1 MIRFEDLVE
10 KVRATNPEADIEL
23 LRRAYVFS
31 AFEHKGQ
38 VRHSGEPY
46 LVHPLEVADL
56 LADMK
61 LDVVAIAAGLLH
73 DIVEDTQTPIERIQE
88 LFGPD
93 VAHVVE
99 GVTKLGSIQFS
110 SSEERQAENFRKM
123 LLAMV
128 DDIRVI
134 LVKLA
139 DRLHN
144 MRTLHHLPEERR
156 LKIAQETRDIYG
168 PIANRLGMSKIKNE
182 LEELAFKHLEPRP
195 FEALRARVESRRKTN
210 EGMIEDL
217 KKNVSAKLAEAQ
229 VPVIAIDGRIKRL
242 FSIHQKLKR
251 QKIDLDQVYDLVALR
266 IVTQSVR
273 DCYAAL
279 GIIHQTWSPVP
290 GRIKDFIAMPRPN
303 GYQSLHTS
311 VVSERGFPFEVQI
324 RTAEM
329 HKIAE
334 EGIAAHWKYKEGRVG
349 ADRDEQ
355 HFLWLR
361 QLLEWQQEVRD
372 PQEFLQNLKI
382 ELYAE
387 EVYIFTPKGEVKALP
402 RDATPI
408 DFAYSIHTDVGHQ
421 CVGARVNGKMV
432 PLRTR
437 LRNGDIVEII
447 TTPGHKPSR
456 DWLNIAGTSRA
467 RSKIK
472 HFIHAEEKVK
482 SIELGRKLFEKDARR
497 FGLNMKTLA
506 ENDAFGRA
514 AAEFGMSK
522 PDELFAAI
530 GYGKL
535 SAKALLAKLAPQE
548 ELKETPESGIASVV
562 RRVLGTGDE
571 KIKVRG
577 FDDLMVFRAR
587 CCNPIRGRRSSD
599 TSRAGRACRC
609 TPRVLERDEPPLR
622 SRAPHRRRMG
632 QGNRRGA
639 LHRQAEHSGRRSQ
652 GDPGRCQLEDR
663 RHQHEY
669 PQRRSD
675 GRLADGPHR
684 HDRRNQRR
692 EAPAEG
698 DQVAQERRRRGGC
711 GAGGEIGP
719 GSGSRLLALVKHAAQ
734 IDGCAFPKPRAIAKS
749 RSYSEAIRSI
759 SIRASFGRRAAW
771 IVARAG
777 AGERK

>member
-10 KVRATNPEADIEL
+10 KVRANNPDADVEL

-56 LADMK
+56 LADMR

-73 DIVEDTQTPIERIQE
+73 DIVEDTQTSIERVSE
-88 LFGPD
+88 LFGAD

-99 GVTKLGSIQFS
+99 GVTKLGAIPFS

-156 LKIAQETRDIYG
+156 IKIAQETRDIYA

-182 LEELAFKHLEPRP
+182 LEDLAFKYLEPKAY
-195 FEALRARVESRRKTN
+195 EALRASVESRRRATQ
-210 EGMIEDL
+210 GTIEEL
-217 KKNVSAKLAEAQ
+217 TKNVGAKLAEAQ
-229 VPVIAIDGRIKRL
+229 VPVIQIDGRIKRL

-266 IVTQSVR
+266 IVTQSIK

-324 RTAEM
+324 RTAEQ
-329 HKIAE
+329 HRIAE

-349 ADRDEQ
+349 ANRDEQ

-382 ELYAE
+382 ELYPE
-387 EVYIFTPKGEVKALP
+387 EVYIFTPKGEVKSLP
-402 RDATPI
+402 RDATPV
-408 DFAYSIHTDVGHQ
+408 DFAYAIHTDVGHQ

-437 LRNGDIVEII
+437 LRNGDIIEIV
-447 TTPGHKPSR
+447 TAPGHKPSR
-456 DWLNIAGTSRA
+456 DWLNFAATSRA

-472 HFIHAEEKVK
+472 QYIHSEEKER
-482 SIELGRKLFEKDARR
+482 SLELGKKLFEKEAKR
-497 FGLNMKTLA
+497 FGLAMKTLMEPATMNRVVA
-506 ENDAFGRA
+506 ECGLQKA
-514 AAEFGMSK
+514 
-522 PDELFAAI
+522 DELFAAI

-535 SAKALLAKLAPQE
+535 SARTVLTKFVPQE
-548 ELKETPESGIASVV
+548 QLKETPDSGIASVV
-562 RRVLGTGDE
+562 RRVLGTGED

-577 FDDLMVFRAR
+577 IDDLMVFRAR
-587 CCNPIRGRRSSD
+587 CCNPIRGEAIVGYITRGKGVSVHSASCSNVVNLLYDPERRIDVEWDKGADAAPYTVRLHIHVEDRKGILADVSSKIAGINTNIRNVEATVD
-599 TSRAGRACRC
+599 DQIGRIDMTVEISDVKHLQKVIKSLRSVTGVVDVERAGR
-609 TPRVLERDEPPLR
+609 
-622 SRAPHRRRMG
+622 
-632 QGNRRGA
+632 
-639 LHRQAEHSGRRSQ
+639 
-652 GDPGRCQLEDR
+652 
-663 RHQHEY
+663 
-669 PQRRSD
+669 
-675 GRLADGPHR
+675 
-684 HDRRNQRR
+684 
-692 EAPAEG
+692 
-698 DQVAQERRRRGGC
+698 
-711 GAGGEIGP
+711 
-719 GSGSRLLALVKHAAQ
+719 
-734 IDGCAFPKPRAIAKS
+734 
-749 RSYSEAIRSI
+749 
-759 SIRASFGRRAAW
+759 
-771 IVARAG
+771 
-777 AGERK
+777 